1 MSLNVLM
8 PNAMG
13 ALVRQSLRVSIW
25 IVCLSTC
32 SWLNIVAADDVVPGA
47 LKARQACQTCHG
59 GKGRQTRQAET
70 PNLAGQSAAYLE
82 KQLHAYRAGT
92 RQNALM
98 QAVAEA
104 LSDEEIAELAAFY
117 SSQRMAYC
125 W

>member
-1 MSLNVLM
+1 MRHLLN
-8 PNAMG
+8 
-13 ALVRQSLRVSIW
+13 VSIW
-25 IVCLSTC
+25 IVCLGTY
-32 SWLNIVAADDVVPGA
+32 SWLNVLAADDEVSGA

-59 GKGRQTRQAET
+59 GQGRQTAQAET

-82 KQLHAYRAGT
+82 KQLQAYRAGT

-104 LSDEEIAELAAFY
+104 LSDEEISELAAFY